1 MDRFAAG
8 RRVPARDG
16 SRVSPGRGVAT
27 LEPMADGTD
36 GFPSRYERPRR
47 VATGGMGEIF
57 VARDTT
63 LGRTVA
69 IKRLS
74 ERFAR
79 DEAVRR
85 RFTREGLAAARLS
98 GHPHIVTI
106 FDVGEASGRPFLVME
121 HLSGGTL
128 AERAREGGV
137 PREQALAWL
146 GQAASALEEAHRNGI
161 VHRDVKPAN
170 LLLDDRGDV
179 RVGDFGIARI
189 VDEGA
194 TSMTMAGTVLGTAGY
209 LSPEQARGEPATP
222 ASDVYSLGVV
232 AYELLTG
239 GRPFEGGSATEEAA
253 RHIHQPVPPASER
266 GVGLPRAID
275 RVFERALAKDPRE
288 RYATPGAFVRELES
302 ALEEEQTRVLPAAVP
317 PEPTAATR
325 RMTRE
330 AERVPAPVPAPA
342 RRGGRPWLPLVAGLA
357 LIAALLGG
365 VVFAA
370 TLGGDEDEPPPQA
383 QSEQEITVTQ
393 EGTTVIQTETV
404 VQEAPP
410 PAPPPTPPP
419 QGGDNVSMDE
429 ARELTDQAKFAMDS
443 GDYEE
448 AVALAER
455 ALTRLRGTDDIYEAY
470 ASYNAGNSYAELGDC
485 ERALP
490 LLERSEQVQG
500 ERSEIDAA
508 RAKCS

>member
-1 MDRFAAG
+1 
-8 RRVPARDG
+8 
-16 SRVSPGRGVAT
+16 
-27 LEPMADGTD
+27 MADGTD

-266 GVGLPRAID
+266 GVALPRAID

-302 ALEEEQTRVLPAAVP
+302 ALEEEQTRVLPATVP

-330 AERVPAPVPAPA
+330 AERVPAPAPT
-342 RRGGRPWLPLVAGLA
+342 RRGGRSWLPLFAGLA

-383 QSEQEITVTQ
+383 QSEREITVTQ

-404 VQEAPP
+404 VEEAPS

-429 ARELTDQAKFAMDS
+429 ARELTDQAKFAMDA

>member
-1 MDRFAAG
+1 
-8 RRVPARDG
+8 
-16 SRVSPGRGVAT
+16 
-27 LEPMADGTD
+27 MADGTD

-47 VATGGMGEIF
+47 VASGGMGEIF

-98 GHPHIVTI
+98 GHPNIVTI
-106 FDVGEASGRPFLVME
+106 FDVGEAGGRPFLVME
-121 HLSGGTL
+121 HLPGGTV
-128 AERAREGGV
+128 AERAREGPV
-137 PREQALAWL
+137 PHEQALVWL
-146 GQAASALEEAHRNGI
+146 RQTAGALEEAHRNGI

-189 VDEGA
+189 VEEGA
-194 TSMTMAGTVLGTAGY
+194 THMTMAGTVLGTAGY

-266 GVGLPRAID
+266 GVGLPRSVD
-275 RVFERALAKDPRE
+275 RVFERALAKDPGG
-288 RYATPGAFVRELES
+288 RYATPGALVSDLEA
-302 ALEEEQTRVLPAAVP
+302 ALEEAERTRVLPAPAP
-317 PEPTAATR
+317 AEPTAATR
-325 RMTRE
+325 RMTRDT
-330 AERVPAPVPAPA
+330 APPPPPD
-342 RRGGRPWLPLVAGLA
+342 RRGGRSWLPLVAGVA
-357 LIAALLGG
+357 LVAALLGG

-370 TLGGDEDEPPPQA
+370 TLGDGGEDEPERRGQTT
-383 QSEQEITVTQ
+383 EVEVTITE
-393 EGTTVIQTETV
+393 EGTTVVETETIT
-404 VQEAPP
+404 QEAPP
-410 PAPPPTPPP
+410 PAPPPPSPNPPP
-419 QGGDNVSMDE
+419 AQGGGNVSMAEARALTDE
-429 ARELTDQAKFAMDS
+429 ATAAMRN
-443 GDYEE
+443 GDYET
-448 AVALAER
+448 AVELAER
-455 ALTRLRGTDDIYEAY
+455 ALTRLRGTGDIYEAY

-490 LLERSEQVQG
+490 LLDRSEDVQG
-500 ERSEIDAA
+500 QRSEIDEA